1 VGLPKH
7 LLSLF
12 HSQALGRLFWVNPF
26 MDPITAAANLITEI
40 TKLVTVIIEGQT
52 PEQRQQIWQWYI
64 EDRERIRKWFKLD

>member
-1 VGLPKH
+1 
-7 LLSLF
+7 
-12 HSQALGRLFWVNPF
+12 